1 MVNLRVLIFNLVT
14 DLFRRVLMSYR
25 FHHIHI
31 ICKDLEGMIGFFTEV
46 LAARLIDRR
55 NFGTADGASLEL
67 DGATIN
73 LRVAREDEQM
83 AGDAS
88 QSAYGFDHIGL
99 EVEDVEKAFEDLTA
113 RGYSFFMP
121 PKEIPNMKIAFFKG
135 PEDITIELCQPL

>member
-1 MVNLRVLIFNLVT
+1 VLIFNLLK
-14 DLFRRVLMSYR
+14 DLIRRVPMSYR
-25 FHHIHI
+25 FHHVHI
-31 ICKDLEGMIGFFTEV
+31 ICKDLEGMIGFFTEI

-55 NFGTADGASLEL
+55 KFGTADGASLEL
-67 DGATIN
+67 DGATVN

-83 AGDAS
+83 VSDAS

-99 EVEDVEKAFEDLTA
+99 EVEDIQKVYEDLRA
-113 RGYSFFMP
+113 QGYSFFIP